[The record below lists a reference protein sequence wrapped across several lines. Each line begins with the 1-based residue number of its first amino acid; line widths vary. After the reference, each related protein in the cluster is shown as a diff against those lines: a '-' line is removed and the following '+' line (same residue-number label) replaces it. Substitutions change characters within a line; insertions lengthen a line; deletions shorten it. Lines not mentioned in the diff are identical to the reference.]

1 MLSILCPFVALILPS
16 VVDAFA
22 AWQPN
27 CTTPTQHVNFVSN
40 PQVRGTMDIIWTCFA
55 VLSLCT
61 WTVQHLMVP
70 VHKEYKEVSA
80 IRKIWRKVDYNY
92 TKLKWMG
99 LCIALPEYVL
109 GKALAE
115 CLAAYDSRRQ
125 FKEWLAANDTRK
137 TTYSRATYDT
147 EEEPLED
154 CWTTAHGFFANMRGF
169 VLRFDVAA
177 VRTSLEPSKPT
188 ALGRSRQN
196 PRLVTRDGDPPYYE
210 QEAKKAEA
218 TELDHCRKICEG
230 ACRNRL
236 DVPSNEDHKFA
247 TDPLSI
253 PRHHPVKPPSD
264 MRQQISDIEVMEQ
277 RETLAVDTQPELVSL
292 RVRTDQVP
300 PQRLSP
306 TEATAVTFVNRPDF
320 SRHDV
325 LTGLAPST
333 YAICPVMPARIPAE
347 QGASPGAYQPKSHTP
362 ESEKLGPHKAWK
374 GTWALSSI
382 QLLYAC
388 QKGIISGPPELSTAD
403 LEDRSKGDIFIKG
416 AAILQ
421 ISWLVIQIIAR
432 ASEGLAI
439 SLLEI
444 TTLAFASCAIATYI
458 LLWHK
463 PQDVMTPTYI
473 DATTPT
479 YIHATNT
486 LTREQVIALA
496 ARSPVSTLFVHEFW
510 LHGVAIRGMADNVF
524 PWTRGIPI
532 RLPWR
537 NDTFY
542 LNPVFIGIGF
552 GGTLFGTIHFIAWN
566 FDFPTPVERILWRTS
581 CCILISIPLLSTAI
595 YFMTI
600 HNARRDSESDTKTNT
615 LLRPFTTTCVV
626 LYSLARLYLMTEV
639 FRSLAYAPSSTFR
652 EIGWPSAIPH
662 VN

>member
-1 MLSILCPFVALILPS
+1 MAFMLSQLCLIVALFIAS

-27 CTTPTQHVNFVSN
+27 CATPTQHVNFVSN

-61 WTVQHLMVP
+61 WTIQHLMVP
-70 VHKEYKEVSA
+70 VHREQKKVSA
-80 IRKIWRKVDYNY
+80 IRKLWEKVSFNY

-99 LCIALPEYVL
+99 LCIVAPEWLL
-109 GKALAE
+109 GKALTE
-115 CLAAYDSRRQ
+115 CLAAHDSRRQ
-125 FKEWLAANDTRK
+125 FKEWFAANETQKNPDGK
-137 TTYSRATYDT
+137 IAYDT
-147 EEEPLED
+147 EEETHEEI
-154 CWTTAHGFFANMRGF
+154 WTTAHGFFANMRGF

-177 VRTSLEPSKPT
+177 VPTSLEPSKPT

-210 QEAKKAEA
+210 QNAKKAEA
-218 TELDHCRKICEG
+218 TELDQCRKICKG
-230 ACRNRL
+230 ACQNRPH
-236 DVPSNEDHKFA
+236 VPSTKDNKLP
-247 TDPLSI
+247 TSPLS
-253 PRHHPVKPPSD
+253 RL
-264 MRQQISDIEVMEQ
+264 RYQQAELASNTGPERMSTEVTEQLKIS
-277 RETLAVDTQPELVSL
+277 RVDSRKEPESL
-292 RVRTDQVP
+292 RLQTDEVP
-300 PQRLSP
+300 TQNFSS
-306 TEATAVTFVNRPDF
+306 TEATAVTLVNSPDF

-325 LTGLAPST
+325 IAGLTPST
-333 YAICPVMPARIPAE
+333 YALSAVMPRRIPA
-347 QGASPGAYQPKSHTP
+347 QQSASPGGYQPETYTS
-362 ESEKLGPHKAWK
+362 ESEKLGHHDTWK

-403 LEDRSKGDIFIKG
+403 LEDRSKGDIFVKG
-416 AAILQ
+416 AAIVQ

-444 TTLAFASCAIATYI
+444 TTLAFAACAIATYI

-473 DATTPT
+473 DANS
-479 YIHATNT
+479 I
-486 LTREQVIALA
+486 LTREQVIGLA

-510 LHGVAIRGMADNVF
+510 LHGVAIRAMADSVF
-524 PWTRGIPI
+524 PWTRGIPT
-532 RLPWR
+532 RLPWQK
-537 NDTFY
+537 DTLY

-566 FDFPTPVERILWRTS
+566 FEFPTPVERILWRMS
-581 CCILISIPLLSTAI
+581 CCVLISIPLLSTAM

-600 HNARRDSESDTKTNT
+600 HNARRDRETDTKTNA
-615 LLRPFTTTCVV
+615 LLRPFTTICTVMY
-626 LYSLARLYLMTEV
+626 LLARLYLMTEV
-639 FRSLAYAPSSTFR
+639 FRSLAYAPPSTFH
-652 EIGWPSAIPH
+652 EINWPSAIPH